1 VTKTVREPADPE
13 LVRLALLHAERLD
26 RRLDPAANVIRRLA
40 RIVAT
45 TAPKLDDGCER
56 CGAPVEQLG
65 RGRPR
70 RFCTTCSPRK
80 NPEKAIVKVTASPR
94 RS

>member
-1 VTKTVREPADPE
+1 MSEPLDPE
-13 LVRLALLHAERLD
+13 LLRLALLHADRLD

-40 RIVAT
+40 RIAAMN
-45 TAPKLDDGCER
+45 APRSADGCER

-70 RFCTTCSPRK
+70 RFCTTCSPVRK
-80 NPEKAIVKVTASPR
+80 KAEKGTVNVTASPR

>member
-1 VTKTVREPADPE
+1 VREPADPE
-13 LVRLALLHAERLD
+13 LVRLALLHASRLD

-45 TAPKLDDGCER
+45 NAPKLDDGCER

-70 RFCTTCSPRK
+70 RFCTTCSPVRK
-80 NPEKAIVKVTASPR
+80 KAEKGTLGASVR
-94 RS
+94 TRGGS

>member
-1 VTKTVREPADPE
+1 VAEPLDPE
-13 LVRLALLHAERLD
+13 LLKLALLHADRLD

-40 RIVAT
+40 RIAAMN
-45 TAPKLDDGCER
+45 APRAEDGCER

-70 RFCTTCSPRK
+70 RFCTTCSPVRK
-80 NPEKAIVKVTASPR
+80 KAGKGTLGASVR
-94 RS
+94 TRGGS

>member
-1 VTKTVREPADPE
+1 MREPADPE
-13 LVRLALLHAERLD
+13 LVRLALLHSDRLD
-26 RRLDPAANVIRRLA
+26 RRLDPAAGLLRRLA
-40 RIVAT
+40 RYVVMN
-45 TAPKLDDGCER
+45 APKLDDGCER

-70 RFCTTCSPRK
+70 RFCTSCSPRR
-80 NPEKAIVKVTASPR
+80 EKAKKGTVNVTASPR